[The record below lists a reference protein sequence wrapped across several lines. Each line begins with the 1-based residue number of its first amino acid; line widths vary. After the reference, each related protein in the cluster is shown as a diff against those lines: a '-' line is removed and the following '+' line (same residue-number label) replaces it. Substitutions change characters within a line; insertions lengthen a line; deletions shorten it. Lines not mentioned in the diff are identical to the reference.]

1 MAPPQHPDLSDRANK
16 VLSMEEAAAMEL
28 TTAPKPVA
36 RPRRIDIVPARPRP
50 ITSVATVVAGGDK
63 CVFRY
68 SACSDEQSWTGVLM
82 AESMETAILDVISRV
97 RETSDS
103 ERIRFLVQLPPRSTL
118 WALRDEIAVVM
129 PGVCVERP
137 RLSDERLMR
146 AACAGLHADRPHAD
160 RPATPQETGPV
171 RVATDGSVRGKV
183 TGYGW
188 LASSGEYG
196 LMGFRHSKKQ
206 IGPKVVLV
214 AELRAITKAVQKFRG
229 REITMLSDSKLAIA
243 MVKRWM
249 AGEFVLPEGYTV
261 YRENGKTP
269 GLVTAQRMIYAE
281 RDNINPLWVKG
292 HQGDFLNEGA
302 DALARLASR
311 FVLGGSGLDN
321 AEYHRRAQGL
331 AESFSAA
338 YNSQRSA

>member
-1 MAPPQHPDLSDRANK
+1 
-16 VLSMEEAAAMEL
+16 MEL

-50 ITSVATVVAGGDK
+50 ITSVALVVADGGDD
-63 CVFRY
+63 VFRY
-68 SACSDEQSWTGVLM
+68 SACADEQTWTGSVE
-82 AESMETAILDVISRV
+82 AESLETAILDVISRV

-118 WALRDEIAVVM
+118 WALRDEIAVLM

-137 RLSDERLMR
+137 RPSDERLMR
-146 AACAGLHADRPHAD
+146 AACAKLHAD
-160 RPATPQETGPV
+160 RPATPRETGPV
-171 RVATDGSVRGKV
+171 CVATDGSVRGKV
-183 TGYGW
+183 TGWGW

-196 LMGFRHSKKQ
+196 LMGFRHSRKQ
-206 IGPKVVLV
+206 IGPEVVLV
-214 AELRAITKAVQKFRG
+214 AELRAIGKAVQEFRG
-229 REITMLSDSKLAIA
+229 REITVLSDSKPAIA

-269 GLVTAQRMIYAE
+269 GLVVAQRMIHAE
-281 RDNINPLWVKG
+281 RNKIKPIWVKG

-311 FVLGGSGLDN
+311 FVLGRSGLDN
-321 AEYHRRAQGL
+321 AAYHRRAQGL
-331 AESFSAA
+331 AEAFSAA
-338 YNSQRSA
+338 SNSRQSA